1 MTAHIIILTGEQQA
15 GKTTVCQKTIT
26 LAQAR
31 GYTCGGLL
39 TVSHADDV
47 RDVRDARTGRARQL
61 TIEANDPDTDT
72 KTAVVQ
78 GHFRFD
84 PETMAW
90 GNDTFAHV
98 AACHLLVVDELG
110 PLEIERGRGW
120 QSAFDA
126 LQKKHFALALVV
138 VRPELVQA
146 AKSKL
151 PANQTTTL
159 TVETHNRDDLPNVLL
174 EMLEKV
180 TQPARK

>member
-138 VRPELVQA
+138 VRPELVIQA
-146 AKSKL
+146 QLKL
-151 PANQTTTL
+151 PESAMAVL
-159 TVETHNRDDLPNVLL
+159 TVTIENRDELPATLL
-174 EMLEKV
+174 KMLIRE
-180 TQPARK
+180 A